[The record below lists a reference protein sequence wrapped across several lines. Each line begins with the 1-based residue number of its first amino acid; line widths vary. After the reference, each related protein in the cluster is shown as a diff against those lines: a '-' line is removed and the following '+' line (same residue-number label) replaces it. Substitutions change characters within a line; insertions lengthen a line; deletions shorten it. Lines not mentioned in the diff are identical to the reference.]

1 MTGLRTPRILDASAL
16 VELFSGHSTLMRL
29 IDDANAGSPVVV
41 VPTLA
46 IAEAQAAIDAP
57 SQHWERVL
65 SVPALR
71 ILDLS
76 APVAIEVGRIAGPRL
91 RNHPVQA
98 PLIGPLMT
106 AQVLYEAKMLSA
118 AIVTT
123 VPEAYGGHD
132 VAVQPLD

>member
-1 MTGLRTPRILDASAL
+1 MQVLDEAS
-16 VELFSGHSTLMRL
+16 
-29 IDDANAGSPVVV
+29 DDGYFVV

-46 IAEAQAAIDAP
+46 IAEAQAVIGAASD
-57 SQHWERVL
+57 HWYHVL

-118 AIVTT
+118 AIGTT
-123 VPEAYGGHD
+123 VPEAYGGHE
-132 VAVQPLD
+132 VAVHSLN